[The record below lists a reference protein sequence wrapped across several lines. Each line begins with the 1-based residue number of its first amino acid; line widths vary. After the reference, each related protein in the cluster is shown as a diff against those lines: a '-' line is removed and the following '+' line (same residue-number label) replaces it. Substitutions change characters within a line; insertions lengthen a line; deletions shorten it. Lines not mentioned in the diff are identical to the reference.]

1 MKKNNVQKSKYR
13 EPINFFF
20 LVNIFLERFSTLLEI
35 RGMQMNDKILFT
47 KQFDN
52 KC

>member
-13 EPINFFF
+13 EP
-20 LVNIFLERFSTLLEI
+20 VNIFLERFLTLLAI
-35 RGMQMNDKILFT
+35 RGMQMNDKIFFT
-47 KQFDN
+47 NQFDN